1 MAAPNDRRP
10 YPPELLRRVISDIA
24 NEGISYSKISDLI
37 AVLPATVSQWMNRG
51 AVKKG
56 LPMTEEQI
64 EASIT
69 ACLTAGR
76 KTFAKITDKGYR
88 DKGFRSLT
96 TKQKEYVEKGF
107 RLTDAAV
114 PKNTPESAV
123 AFAGV
128 LACVER
134 QLDFL
139 ETQAEKSETIQDVA
153 AALTAGIG
161 LKQLKEIY
169 TDPPRIDNWKDVKII
184 NDMVRDSLG
193 MNRKEPEG
201 LKSRAVDAKILGFH
215 PKQVKQAKIAVTLD
229 TESLEE
235 YVL

>member
-1 MAAPNDRRP
+1 M
-10 YPPELLRRVISDIA
+10 
-24 NEGISYSKISDLI
+24 
-37 AVLPATVSQWMNRG
+37 
-51 AVKKG
+51 
-56 LPMTEEQI
+56 
-64 EASIT
+64 
-69 ACLTAGR
+69 
-76 KTFAKITDKGYR
+76 
-88 DKGFRSLT
+88 
-96 TKQKEYVEKGF
+96 EKGF
-107 RLTDAAV
+107 HLTDAAAA
-114 PKNTPESAV
+114 KNTPESAV

-134 QLDFL
+134 QLNYL
-139 ETQAEKSETIQDVA
+139 EQTAERAETIQDVA

-193 MNRKEPEG
+193 MNRKETDAPT
-201 LKSRAVDAKILGFH
+201 SRAVDAKILGFH
-215 PKQVKQAKIAVTLD
+215 PNKVKQAKTITLD

>member
-1 MAAPNDRRP
+1 M
-10 YPPELLRRVISDIA
+10 I
-24 NEGISYSKISDLI
+24 
-37 AVLPATVSQWMNRG
+37 
-51 AVKKG
+51 
-56 LPMTEEQI
+56 TEVTI
-64 EASIT
+64 
-69 ACLTAGR
+69 
-76 KTFAKITDKGYR
+76 F
-88 DKGFRSLT
+88 
-96 TKQKEYVEKGF
+96 
-107 RLTDAAV
+107 TDAVV

-193 MNRKEPEG
+193 MNRKETEG
-201 LKSRAVDAKILGFH
+201 PQSRAVDAKILGFH